1 MEQNLISARVN
12 LTPYSNKVLGII
24 KLKFDLNDKSQAINK
39 FIDIFGEDI
48 IEKDATYE
56 YSKKVMKIADKHF
69 MEYGNKKMSADELD
83 ELCEV

>member
-12 LTPYSNKVLGII
+12 LTPYANKVFGII
-24 KLKFDLNDKSQAINK
+24 KLKFDLFDKSQAINK
-39 FIDIFGEDI
+39 FVEIYGEEI
-48 IEKDATYE
+48 VEKDATYE

-69 MEYGNKKMSADELD
+69 KKYGNKKMSVDELD